1 MKPER
6 WREVERLYHLALERP
21 ENERNAFLREAS
33 AEDPSLVQE
42 VESLLAHHRKGENFL
57 QAPAVELAAK
67 VLARAQGPPR
77 ESSEAEPPLMGKTVS
92 HYRIVDKLGGGGMG
106 VVYKAQDTKLP
117 RFVALK
123 FLPEAL
129 THSPQALERLKR
141 EAYAASSL
149 NHPNICVVH
158 DIDQF
163 GGQPFI
169 VMEYLE
175 GQTLKQL
182 ISHGHVGAGL
192 APPSS
197 ATARPPQGVALQR
210 DRLLELAVQIADG
223 LDAAH
228 GKNIVH
234 RDIKPANIFVT
245 ERGHAKILD
254 FGLAK
259 LTVGVGLAPPRAPQG
274 APLQD
279 EPTASIDPDQLTRPG
294 TALGTVAYMSPEQ
307 VLGKPL
313 DARTDLFSFA
323 VVLYEM
329 ATGTPPFCGET
340 PGAIFD
346 HILHGSP
353 VACLRLNAEVPAE
366 LEHIIAKGLEKDRN
380 LRYQHAS
387 EMRTDLQRL
396 KRDTDSGRSAG
407 VPPVVAGASRRSRAE
422 EGRGQDAHVTASE
435 IPRPRRDEAPALRR
449 RRPLAA
455 AGLLLVGL
463 VAAAYFYF
471 HQTPKL
477 TDKDTIVL
485 ADFTNTTAD
494 PVFDG
499 TLRQGLAVQL
509 EQSPFLSLIPDERI
523 QKTLRLMGQ
532 PADAPLTRQRSL
544 EICERTGSAALLQGS
559 IASLGSL
566 YVLGLR
572 AEKCS
577 TGEVLDE
584 EQAQAARKED
594 VLNALSQ
601 IATKFRT
608 RAGESL
614 KMVREHDTPLAEAT
628 TPSLEALKAYSA
640 GLKVLFSTGSVPALP
655 LLKRA
660 TEIDPQFAMA
670 YAFLGRV
677 YGDIGESV
685 LSAESA
691 SKAWQ
696 LRDRASDRERF
707 FITATYDEQVTGNLE
722 KARETCALWT
732 QSYPRD
738 AAPHG
743 LLSGSIDQGLGSYQA
758 SIEEAQKAIG
768 IDPDFPFGYANLAF
782 SYAYLD
788 RLQEAENTLRRASE
802 RKLEIAEVLLLRY
815 YIAFLKGDK
824 TAMEREADLSEGKPG
839 AEDWIVHSEALVA
852 AYSGHVQQAR
862 MMSRRAVDLAQQAG
876 QQERAAI
883 YETGAAVWEAF
894 FGNASAAKKSA
905 MAALELSKG
914 RDVEYGAAYALA
926 LSGESSRSQALADEL
941 KRRFPQDTSVQFSY
955 LPALRALLA
964 LNHGE
969 PSQAIELLQIAAPY
983 DLAVPGISSFGFFGT
998 LYPAYVR
1005 GAGYMAT
1012 HQGAQAMAEFQK
1024 ILDHR
1029 GIVLSDPI
1037 GAVARLQSA
1046 RALALSGDKAKARA
1060 AYQDFLTLWKDADA
1074 DVPVLKQAKTE
1085 RANLN

>member
-21 ENERNAFLREAS
+21 ENERNTFLRAAS

-57 QAPAVELAAK
+57 QALAVELAAK
-67 VLARAQGPPR
+67 ALARAQGPPR
-77 ESSEAEPPLMGKTVS
+77 ESSVAEPPLMGKTVS
-92 HYRIVDKLGGGGMG
+92 HYRIVGKLGGGGMG

-163 GGQPFI
+163 EGRPFI

-175 GQTLKQL
+175 GATLKHHIAGRPL
-182 ISHGHVGAGL
+182 DMDLLLGLGLEISDA
-192 APPSS
+192 
-197 ATARPPQGVALQR
+197 
-210 DRLLELAVQIADG
+210 

-228 GKNIVH
+228 GKGIVH

-259 LTVGVGLAPPRAPQG
+259 LTIGAGSPRRLPALSGHPQG
-274 APLQD
+274 VPLPD
-279 EPTASIDPDQLTRPG
+279 SPTASMDPDQLTRPG

-323 VVLYEM
+323 VALYEM

-353 VACLRLNAEVPAE
+353 VACLRLNAEAPAE
-366 LEHIIAKGLEKDRN
+366 LEHIIAKGLEKDLN

-407 VPPVVAGASRRSRAE
+407 VPPAVAGAPRRSRAE
-422 EGRGQDAHVTASE
+422 EDRGQDAHVTAGE
-435 IPRPRRDEAPALRR
+435 TPAGRGRLPALRR
-449 RRPLAA
+449 RWPLAA

-477 TDKDTIVL
+477 TDKDTLVL

-532 PADAPLTRQRSL
+532 PVDARVTRERAL
-544 EICERTGSAALLQGS
+544 EICERTGGAAVLEGS
-559 IASLGSL
+559 IASLGSE

-572 AEKCS
+572 AQKCS

-594 VLNALSQ
+594 VLSALSQ

-614 KMVREHDTPLAEAT
+614 KMVQEHDTPLAEAT

-655 LLKRA
+655 LFKRA
-660 TEIDPQFAMA
+660 TEIDPKFAMA
-670 YAFLGRV
+670 YAFLGRL

-691 SKAWQ
+691 SKARQ

-722 KARETCALWT
+722 KARETCELWA

-743 LLSGSIDQGLGSYQA
+743 LLSGSIDQGLGLYQA

-768 IDPDFPFGYANLAF
+768 IDPDFPFGYVNLAF

-788 RLQEAENTLRRASE
+788 RLREAENTLQRASE

-839 AEDWIVHSEALVA
+839 SEDWIVHSEALVA

-876 QQERAAI
+876 QRERAAI

-941 KRRFPQDTSVQFSY
+941 ERRFPEDTSVQFSY
-955 LPALRALLA
+955 LPALRALFA
-964 LNHGE
+964 LNHGD
-969 PSQAIELLQIAAPY
+969 SSKAIDVLQISAPY
-983 DLAVPGISSFGFFGT
+983 DLAVTGIDLLGFFGN
-998 LYPAYVR
+998 LYTAYVR
-1005 GAGYMAT
+1005 GEAYLAA
-1012 HQGAQAMAEFQK
+1012 HQGAEAAAEFQK
-1024 ILDHR
+1024 ILHHR
-1029 GIVLSDPI
+1029 GIVFADPV
-1037 GAVARLQSA
+1037 GAEARLRLG
-1046 RALALSGDKAKARA
+1046 RALALSGDKTKAKT
-1060 AYQDFLTLWKDADA
+1060 AYQDFLTLWKDADP
-1074 DVPVLKQAKTE
+1074 DIPILQQAKTE
-1085 RANLN
+1085 YARLQ